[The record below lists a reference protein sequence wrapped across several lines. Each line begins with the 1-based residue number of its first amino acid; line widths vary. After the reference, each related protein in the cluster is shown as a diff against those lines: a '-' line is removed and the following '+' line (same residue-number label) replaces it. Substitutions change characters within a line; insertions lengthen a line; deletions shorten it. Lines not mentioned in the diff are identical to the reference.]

1 MRSGGIRDACV
12 GRNDELIRC
21 EDDLCRPTGLDFGP
35 GDLDKLVSP
44 REFPAIR
51 VFGVQSENFFL
62 RLGRYNKRPRI
73 PVLGKS
79 YERPALEART
89 PIITYKGQL
98 HTASS

>member
-21 EDDLCRPTGLDFGP
+21 EDELCRPTGLDFGP

-51 VFGVQSENFFL
+51 VFGFQSENLFP
-62 RLGRYNKRPRI
+62 RLGRNNKRRRI
-73 PVLGKS
+73 PVLEKS
-79 YERPALEART
+79 KECPASEATER
-89 PIITYKGQL
+89 
-98 HTASS
+98 

>member
-44 REFPAIR
+44 REILAIR
-51 VFGVQSENFFL
+51 VFGFHRENL
-62 RLGRYNKRPRI
+62 LPLLGRNNKRRLVHLLVI
-73 PVLGKS
+73 PKQLPASESK
-79 YERPALEART
+79 ERLLLYIGT
-89 PIITYKGQL
+89 
-98 HTASS
+98 S